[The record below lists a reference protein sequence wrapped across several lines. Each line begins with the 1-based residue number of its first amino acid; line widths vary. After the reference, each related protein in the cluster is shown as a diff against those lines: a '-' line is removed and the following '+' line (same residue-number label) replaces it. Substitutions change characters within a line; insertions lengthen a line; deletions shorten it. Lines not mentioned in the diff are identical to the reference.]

1 MNGTYTQRRRRQMAG
16 GGITNARQGYFLG
29 GVGDFFGGIKD
40 KIVDDL
46 IPNEIKESPVG
57 AAVLG
62 GALLNQFGIP
72 GIPGDVGEAFGQN
85 WLGELLGNVP
95 GVQGGTV
102 DMVLGGGG
110 GGQSIMDIFRPETI
124 STNPAFGGLESLI
137 YGMPGTT
144 TGGRQ
149 FDINDP
155 IGYAKDL
162 LTQQIKEKTGVDLTG
177 TTAGTTAGTTG
188 TRTTGTGEDIR
199 WKTPLAI
206 GLAAGAAQKA
216 MSEGDVLPK
225 DETGLDLA
233 GIRAAALQGPEAA
246 KAS

>member
-1 MNGTYTQRRRRQMAG
+1 MNGITSLNAGAPDLRLSGDQTQRGTYTQRRRNQMAY
-16 GGITNARQGYFLG
+16 GGIAGLDGRKAYGLG
-29 GVGDFFGGIKD
+29 SWLQKQKD
-40 KIVDDL
+40 KFVDDI
-46 IPNEIKESPVG
+46 IPNELKESPVG
-57 AAVLG
+57 AALVG

-72 GIPGDVGEAFGQN
+72 GIQGDVGETWGQN

-95 GVQGGTV
+95 GVKGGTV

-155 IGYAKDL
+155 IGYTKDL
-162 LTQQIKEKTGVDLTG
+162 ITQKVNEAIG
-177 TTAGTTAGTTG
+177 
-188 TRTTGTGEDIR
+188 TGTG
-199 WKTPLAI
+199 
-206 GLAAGAAQKA
+206 
-216 MSEGDVLPK
+216 
-225 DETGLDLA
+225 TG
-233 GIRAAALQGPEAA
+233 
-246 KAS
+246 